1 MSEAAGGAPAPS
13 SSPAPS
19 NTGPNTGTP
28 NTGDGP
34 NTGKSTSTQTPGT
47 QAPPEMFE
55 VKVNGRTV
63 KMSRQEVLEHASLS
77 HAANQ
82 KFDEAAKMRKEF
94 EESKNK
100 YSKDPLKAFLD
111 FAKDL
116 PPAEKRKAL
125 EEFYMREY
133 IEPENMTAEQ
143 KKLKEYELKVQEYE
157 AREKEKAEKDEM
169 DKTSKLVEQQREYLQ
184 NQIIEALETS
194 NLPKSKD
201 TVKRI
206 AFYMRQ
212 NLLNG
217 WDAPMDMIIRQVKN
231 ERQSSIRDEIQTSS
245 AEQILELLGEDVVNK
260 IRRYDLQKLRDSRQS
275 PPVVTNRPN
284 AGTGKIEN
292 EGRLNSRDVNERL
305 RALRMGK
312 IPT

>member
-1 MSEAAGGAPAPS
+1 MSEVAGGAPAPS
-13 SSPAPS
+13 SPAQ
-19 NTGPNTGTP
+19 GNTGTP
-28 NTGDGP
+28 SNSEGGGAP
-34 NTGKSTSTQTPGT
+34 QTQSSGT
-47 QAPPEMFE
+47 QSAPEMFE

-82 KFDEAAKMRKEF
+82 KFDEASKMRKEF
-94 EESKNK
+94 EESKSK
-100 YSKDPLKAFLD
+100 YSKDPVKAFLD

-143 KKLKEYELKVQEYE
+143 KKLKAYELKVQEYE
-157 AREKEKAEKDEM
+157 AREKEKAEKEEA
-169 DKTSKLVEQQREYLQ
+169 DKSSKLVEQQRDYLQ

-212 NLLNG
+212 NLMNG

-245 AEQILELLGEDVVNK
+245 AEQILELLGDEVVNK
-260 IRRYDLQKLRDSRQS
+260 IRRYDLQKLRDSRQA
-275 PPVVTNRPN
+275 PPVMTNRPN

-305 RALRMGK
+305 RQLRMGK